1 MRRHV
6 VFAAAAGIGLLA
18 TMAELAA
25 GADRYE
31 FRVVGV
37 RSSDALNIR
46 ARIESQQQISDA
58 EVLGRIPARSTGI
71 VGTGASQKVGPTR
84 WYEVRYGN
92 VLGWVNGK
100 YLEPLSPDVNDAL
113 ASNLFCAGAGPAWS
127 MKIEDDRAEVHHA
140 DEKPERYSV
149 SVREPFQ
156 GRSDV
161 LALQL
166 TSDNAPEISALIQHK
181 EWCQDGLSNL
191 EYAFEVRMVGLR
203 GEERPLRG
211 CCSLLR

>member
-1 MRRHV
+1 MRRHIV
-6 VFAAAAGIGLLA
+6 CAAVTGTALLSA
-18 TMAELAA
+18 MTGLAA

-37 RSSDALNIR
+37 RSADALNIR
-46 ARIESQQQISDA
+46 ARVERQDQISDT
-58 EVLGRIPARSTGI
+58 EVLGRIPARSSG
-71 VGTGASQKVGPTR
+71 VMGTGASQRVGPTR
-84 WYEVRYGN
+84 WFEVRYGS

-100 YLEPLSPDVNDAL
+100 YLEPLSPDINDAL
-113 ASNLFCAGAGPAWS
+113 TSNLFCSGAEPAWS
-127 MKIEDDRAEVHHA
+127 MKIEDNRAEVHHA
-140 DEKPERYSV
+140 DETPERYSV
-149 SVREPFQ
+149 SLREPFQ
-156 GRSDV
+156 GRPDV

-166 TSDNAPEISALIQHK
+166 TSDNAPEINALIQHK

-191 EYAFEVRMVGLR
+191 EYAFEVRVVGPR